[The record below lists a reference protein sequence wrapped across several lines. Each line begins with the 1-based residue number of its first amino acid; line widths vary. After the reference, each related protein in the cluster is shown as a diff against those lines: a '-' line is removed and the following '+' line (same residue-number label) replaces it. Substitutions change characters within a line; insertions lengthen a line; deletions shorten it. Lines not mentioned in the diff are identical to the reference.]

1 MKRGPFPDAR
11 STSGDPTAVR
21 ARPVLTTRLVRYTA
35 GSVVATLVSEVVL
48 LSAYGVARLPAVV
61 ATVLAFL
68 AGAIPNWILNR
79 RWAWARRDRASFR
92 REVVPYAAI
101 VVVSLLLATGLTA
114 AADRLARA
122 VTDNIALRSILVG
135 AAYLATSL
143 VMFVAKFVLFDRLV
157 FTDDARA
164 A

>member
-1 MKRGPFPDAR
+1 MKRGPFRDAR

-21 ARPVLTTRLVRYTA
+21 ARPVLTTRLFRYTA

-48 LSAYGVARLPAVV
+48 LSAYGVRAPSGRGRDRVGVPGWRDPELDPQSSVGMGTPRPGELPAGGRSVRGDRRRV
-61 ATVLAFL
+61 ATP
-68 AGAIPNWILNR
+68 GDGPHR
-79 RWAWARRDRASFR
+79 CRG
-92 REVVPYAAI
+92 P
-101 VVVSLLLATGLTA
+101 TCP
-114 AADRLARA
+114 A